1 MAFVIKNPREVRRSF
16 ELSSYIRPPRLQRPR
31 EYRDDQRAPRLRR
44 SRAGGVWTTR
54 RLDYNFLE
62 RCKEV
67 VCRVKHPNAYFQHV
81 NTEYRLSI
89 MRWSRGAYL
98 DLRKYRNDLPSGE
111 GVLIHQDIW
120 EELLPELIAAVRRVQ
135 CDDTRES
142 EQKQKGGDER
152 RSSRDAYRVLD

>member
-1 MAFVIKNPREVRRSF
+1 MAFVIKNPREARRSF

-142 EQKQKGGDER
+142 EQKQKVE
-152 RSSRDAYRVLD
+152 VIPV